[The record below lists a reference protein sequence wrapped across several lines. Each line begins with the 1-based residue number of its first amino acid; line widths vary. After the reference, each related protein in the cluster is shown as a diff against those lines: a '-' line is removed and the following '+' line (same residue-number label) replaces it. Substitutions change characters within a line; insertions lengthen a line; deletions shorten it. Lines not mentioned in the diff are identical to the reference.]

1 MKIVQPL
8 LLGNVIRFFA
18 EPSKHDFNEACLC
31 AAGVVGT
38 VILYVST
45 YHPAAMLQ
53 VRTAIKVRV
62 TWCTIMYKKA
72 LKLKPSAFGK
82 TTIGQILN
90 LMSNDVSRFDE
101 VRADPK

>member
-1 MKIVQPL
+1 M
-8 LLGNVIRFFA
+8 GNVIRFFTD
-18 EPSKHDFNEACLC
+18 PSKYDFKEACLS
-31 AAGVVGT
+31 AAGVVGSS
-38 VILYVST
+38 ILYVFT
-45 YHPAAMLQ
+45 YHPAAVNE
-53 VRTAIKVRV
+53 VRTAIKARV

-101 VRADPK
+101 VRTVSATTSDRL